1 MQEAARLGQHLLK
14 LLHASKPR
22 DETRTTNQHNKHMFV
37 SENIGQTLRTKTP
50 ADTHTRGD
58 SPIFSLSQ
66 GVSKSTFLPPD
77 AVSNCGYLPDY

>member
-1 MQEAARLGQHLLK
+1 
-14 LLHASKPR
+14 
-22 DETRTTNQHNKHMFV
+22 MFV

-77 AVSNCGYLPDY
+77 AVPNCGHLPVPLIYTLLFLSPKKQLLKAAADCLLRS